1 MKHLIEKIQ
10 SLPKSL
16 YVCMRFFPLLQALR
30 IPILVRYNT
39 KLKSLS
45 GSVKFNSGG
54 VRTAM
59 LTIGFGQVGIVD
71 EKYERSIIQIGGKLI
86 LNGKVNLGTGSKLC
100 VTKTGILTIG
110 DNFINTAK
118 TTIICDNK
126 ITIGNNVLVSWD
138 TLIMD
143 TDWHSVM
150 NTITNETFSCVGEI
164 SIGNN
169 VWLGCRAVVLKNSC
183 IPDGCIVAANALV
196 NKSFVTRQTLLA
208 GNPAKERK
216 QNITRKL

>member
-1 MKHLIEKIQ
+1 MKHLIEKIL
-10 SLPKSL
+10 SLPKSI
-16 YVCMRFFPLLQALR
+16 YVSMKFFPFSQALR

-39 KLKSLS
+39 KLTSLS
-45 GSVKFNSGG
+45 GTVKFNSGG
-54 VRTAM
+54 RTAM

-71 EKYERSIIQIGGKLI
+71 KKYERSIIQIGGKLI
-86 LNGKVNLGTGSKLC
+86 LNGKVSLGTGSKLC

-118 TTIICDNK
+118 TTIICDNQ

-150 NTITNETFSCVGEI
+150 NTITNETFSCVGKI
-164 SIGNN
+164 TIGNN

>member
-1 MKHLIEKIQ
+1 
-10 SLPKSL
+10 
-16 YVCMRFFPLLQALR
+16 
-30 IPILVRYNT
+30 
-39 KLKSLS
+39 
-45 GSVKFNSGG
+45 
-54 VRTAM
+54 M

-71 EKYERSIIQIGGKLI
+71 KKYERSIIQIGGKLI

-110 DNFINTAK
+110 DSFINSAK
-118 TTIICDNK
+118 TTIICDNQ

>member
-1 MKHLIEKIQ
+1 
-10 SLPKSL
+10 
-16 YVCMRFFPLLQALR
+16 
-30 IPILVRYNT
+30 
-39 KLKSLS
+39 
-45 GSVKFNSGG
+45 
-54 VRTAM
+54 
-59 LTIGFGQVGIVD
+59 
-71 EKYERSIIQIGGKLI
+71 
-86 LNGKVNLGTGSKLC
+86 
-100 VTKTGILTIG
+100 
-110 DNFINTAK
+110 
-118 TTIICDNK
+118 
-126 ITIGNNVLVSWD
+126 
-138 TLIMD
+138 MD

-164 SIGNN
+164 LIGND